1 MIVTVSWVRSVDIL
15 LASRTATSSPEV
27 TFSQYRP
34 SLNRLQSSSGVT
46 RLMGGRVGIGLSLMI
61 TVDQIRTVLQQVVES
76 KLSLDEFDEWLSR
89 ASWEMHKDSAP
100 DAVQAVG
107 TIELRLAEADSR
119 TVSEEDLVQELLGSL
134 PSTES
139 RNVPVF
145 ATREGLYQ

>member
-1 MIVTVSWVRSVDIL
+1 
-15 LASRTATSSPEV
+15 
-27 TFSQYRP
+27 
-34 SLNRLQSSSGVT
+34 
-46 RLMGGRVGIGLSLMI
+46 MI

-100 DAVQAVG
+100 DAVQTVG